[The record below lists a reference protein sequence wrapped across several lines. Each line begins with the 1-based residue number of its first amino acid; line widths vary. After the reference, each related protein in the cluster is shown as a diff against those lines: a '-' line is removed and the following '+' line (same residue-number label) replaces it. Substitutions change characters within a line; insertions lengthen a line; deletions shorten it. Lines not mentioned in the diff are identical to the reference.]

1 MMPNLGYY
9 RRKDVSVFMEWD
21 FFKKIKVQTE
31 EKEQKNETFFQDPE
45 KVDCKVIDTEVVT
58 EQDNSKVLM
67 DENEELKKIIQ
78 QKDKELDELK
88 KLLKENTAEKNEKQ
102 EGNYNSNTLQ
112 EMQHMLAEIKNGL
125 CFENAELISLLDKTE
140 NRLQR
145 RDAEVQSFQ
154 EDYYRKTITPCIRQF
169 IALGDMMRKVIDEV
183 PEEADEQ
190 YFEVQFG
197 KIIESI
203 DYILRDFSFEIYQEG
218 VYGMNYNPQKQDVV
232 AYKETDNQEL
242 DKKVSRSLN
251 PGYIWTLPYIIKAK
265 ANGEQLP
272 LKSYELIFR
281 KEQVETFKFK

>member
-1 MMPNLGYY
+1 
-9 RRKDVSVFMEWD
+9 MEWD
-21 FFKKIKVQTE
+21 FFKKKVQTE
-31 EKEQKNETFFQDPE
+31 KKEQKDETVLQEPE
-45 KVDCKVIDTEVVT
+45 KDDCEVIDTDEVT
-58 EQDNSKVLM
+58 EQDNSKVLAN
-67 DENEELKKIIQ
+67 ENEELKKIIR

-88 KLLKENTAEKNEKQ
+88 RLLKDNMHEKDEKQ
-102 EGNYNSNTLQ
+102 EDNSSSFNDTLQ
-112 EMQHMLAEIKNGL
+112 EMQHTLAEIKNTL
-125 CFENAELISLLDKTE
+125 SIENAELMSLLDKTE

-154 EDYYRKTITPCIRQF
+154 EDYYRKTITPCVRQF
-169 IALGDMMRKVIDEV
+169 IALSDMMRKVIDEA
-183 PEEADEQ
+183 PEETNGQ

-203 DYILRDFSFEIYQEG
+203 DYILRDFSFTTYQEG
-218 VYGMNYNPQKQDVV
+218 TCGMNYNPQKQDVV
-232 AYKETDNQEL
+232 AYKETDNPEL

-265 ANGEQLP
+265 ANGEPLP